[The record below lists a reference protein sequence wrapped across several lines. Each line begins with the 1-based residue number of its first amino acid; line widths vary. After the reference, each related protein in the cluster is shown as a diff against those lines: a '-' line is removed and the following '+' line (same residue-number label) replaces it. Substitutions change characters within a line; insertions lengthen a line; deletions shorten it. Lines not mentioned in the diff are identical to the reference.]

1 MNNPDFSNQRVQQF
15 FDHDYHDR
23 GMVKWQGFYL
33 SDHTAAL
40 HQQAAQLKRQ
50 VCPKPQ
56 QSLPIITRR
65 LAEAYQRDL
74 IVTLQLNVCQ
84 LEDPHRLEITTHIL
98 GYQEDNI
105 IGDEAQFIPLAAIR
119 HVAYQTN

>member
-1 MNNPDFSNQRVQQF
+1 MIYSLYPLLKVVSGISLHPSN
-15 FDHDYHDR
+15 
-23 GMVKWQGFYL
+23 
-33 SDHTAAL
+33 
-40 HQQAAQLKRQ
+40 
-50 VCPKPQ
+50 
-56 QSLPIITRR
+56 
-65 LAEAYQRDL
+65 QRDL

-119 HVAYQTN
+119 HVDYQTN

>member
-1 MNNPDFSNQRVQQF
+1 MNNQDFDLGTVKHF
-15 FDHDYHDR
+15 FEHDYHDR
-23 GMVKWQGFYL
+23 GMMKWQGFYL

-50 VCPKPQ
+50 VCSKPQ
-56 QSLPIITRR
+56 QSLSVITRR
-65 LAEAYQRDL
+65 LIEAYQRDL

-84 LEDPHRLEITTHIL
+84 LENPHRLEITTHIL

-119 HVAYQTN
+119 HVDYQTN